1 MVCSKV
7 KSCLVI
13 GAGIAG
19 LTAARKLQAAG
30 LEVTVLDKGRG
41 VGGRLA
47 TRRIDDG
54 VFDHG
59 AQFVTVRSERF
70 SAMMGEMLE
79 KGAIYEWCRGIGTLA
94 APIEGDGHPRYQGT
108 GGMTA
113 IPKFLA
119 KGLDVRIRH
128 RVVHLKQVERKWEAH
143 LEAGQVFTADAL
155 ISTAP
160 IPQALDLLD
169 LGGYELP
176 EADRAAL
183 DRIKYFRC
191 LAVMALLDGPS
202 GLPKP
207 GAVREVDDSIAFLCD
222 NRIKG
227 ISPDATAITIH
238 ASQQFSHEHWTVEEK
253 HVVEWLTAR
262 AAPHLKSAIL
272 SASLHR
278 WRYAQP
284 IELHPAPFLRVAGE
298 APLLF
303 AGDAFDG
310 PRVEGAA
317 LSGMAAAEEL
327 LGMM

>member
-1 MVCSKV
+1 
-7 KSCLVI
+7 
-13 GAGIAG
+13 
-19 LTAARKLQAAG
+19 
-30 LEVTVLDKGRG
+30 
-41 VGGRLA
+41 
-47 TRRIDDG
+47 
-54 VFDHG
+54 
-59 AQFVTVRSERF
+59 
-70 SAMMGEMLE
+70 
-79 KGAIYEWCRGIGTLA
+79 
-94 APIEGDGHPRYQGT
+94 
-108 GGMTA
+108 
-113 IPKFLA
+113 
-119 KGLDVRIRH
+119 
-128 RVVHLKQVERKWEAH
+128 
-143 LEAGQVFTADAL
+143 
-155 ISTAP
+155 
-160 IPQALDLLD
+160 LDLLD